1 MRSPLP
7 AALALVAGLL
17 LPGTVSA
24 ASRTLQPGQ
33 VLGVSEDLVLSGD
46 DVLDVRG
53 TAERPCR
60 IDANGQQ
67 IRTAPDWTGRVSV
80 SHCEFRSLGSAKK
93 PSLDLTATADGD
105 RIVIEHS
112 SFHAC
117 GAVHLT
123 NEGTSATLFRHNTIH
138 ATSMVPV
145 TNLPSESPPGF
156 RAAGRSPARKS
167 FQGNRVDRAVVMFD
181 TVDNWLV
188 GGPKDEDAN
197 ILIGMRASLSIHR
210 CNRMHVRGNYAHTD
224 IPSYRWSQVHTI
236 LVQAPC
242 PGLVIEHNVF
252 RHGQWVVRGLA
263 GEFRYNLVL
272 DADAH
277 NFIVGPR
284 AGTHIHHNIFA
295 RYCTVDPNLNSSVAV
310 IYPGDDIQVYN
321 NTFDGGG
328 KDMARRWHVPAI
340 EVGPE
345 ALLASL
351 RNNVFYDHPT
361 SFANGT
367 ATVRPGFTEKKA
379 LPGPARL
386 GYADYNLFFNPD
398 AKERQNYALSVA
410 GKTERVDAGFA
421 RHDVPAGGE
430 KDVQV
435 NPKFHGPVPKA
446 FPFSDDD
453 IRARKVTVAQILA
466 RYREAYSPADGSPLL
481 GAGDPADGPG
491 SFIGAVGPGKD
502 APNDF
507 FGRPAA
513 KE

>member
-17 LPGTVSA
+17 LPGPTSA

-33 VLGVSEDLVLSGD
+33 VLGISEDLILSGD

-93 PSLDLTATADGD
+93 PALDLTATADGD
-105 RIVIEHS
+105 LIVIEHS

-123 NEGTSATLFRHNTIH
+123 NEGNSATVFRHNTLH
-138 ATSMVPV
+138 STSMVPV

-156 RAAGRSPARKS
+156 RAAGRSPARKL
-167 FQGNRVDRAVVMFD
+167 FQGNRVDRSVVMFD
-181 TVDNWLV
+181 ATDNWLV
-188 GGPKDEDAN
+188 GGPKDDDAN

-210 CNRMHVRGNYAHTD
+210 CNRMHVRGNYVHTD

-236 LVQAPC
+236 QVQAPC

-272 DADAH
+272 DPDAH

-310 IYPGDDIQVYN
+310 IYPGDDIRVYN

-328 KDMARRWHVPAI
+328 KDVARRWHVPAI
-340 EVGPE
+340 EVGPD
-345 ALLASL
+345 ALLAIL

-367 ATVRPGFTEKKA
+367 ATIRPGFTEKKMSPA
-379 LPGPARL
+379 PARL

-410 GKTERVDAGFA
+410 GKTERADAGFA
-421 RHDVPAGGE
+421 KHDVPVGGE
-430 KDVQV
+430 KDAQV
-435 NPKFHGPVPKA
+435 NPRFRGPIPKA

-453 IRARKVTVAQILA
+453 IRMRKVSVSQILA

-507 FGRPAA
+507 FGRPDV